1 MYLSLII
8 TFFLLLGIIITSLQ
22 NGTPLELKS
31 IIWDLRMS
39 STALILYFSLIG
51 VAIVAVLALPKLVRK
66 SFDVRSLNRKVY
78 NLKKHCGVGK
88 KTCRRILVR
97 ITEKEDY
104 QMKSAMFVKGLSAIM
119 LMSALA
125 ALPGCG
131 EKEQTQSRPAT
142 VLSKEDVKNEA
153 KEAYDAT
160 KAYTQEQMQ
169 AFREQT
175 EARLAEY
182 EQEIDQLQAKAEKLE
197 GDAKAKAEQQLT
209 QLRQKRDAVSEKL
222 KELSSSSGNAW
233 EQIKSGIDAAMEDLG
248 NAYKKAAAEF
258 GKS

>member
-1 MYLSLII
+1 
-8 TFFLLLGIIITSLQ
+8 
-22 NGTPLELKS
+22 
-31 IIWDLRMS
+31 
-39 STALILYFSLIG
+39 
-51 VAIVAVLALPKLVRK
+51 
-66 SFDVRSLNRKVY
+66 
-78 NLKKHCGVGK
+78 
-88 KTCRRILVR
+88 
-97 ITEKEDY
+97 
-104 QMKSAMFVKGLSAIM
+104 MKSVLFIMGLLAIM
-119 LMSALA
+119 LLLA
-125 ALPGCG
+125 MGTLSGCG
-131 EKEQTQSRPAT
+131 DNEQTQSKPAAVT
-142 VLSKEDVKNEA
+142 KEDVKKEA
-153 KEAYDAT
+153 KEAYDTT

-209 QLRQKRDAVSEKL
+209 ELRQKRDAVSEKL
-222 KELSSSSGNAW
+222 KVLSSSSANAW